1 MKSWKARLLAL
12 LTAVAMLVAISGP
25 VMASHLG
32 DDDDDDDEFSSRVVD
47 DVDVEGPY
55 YLDGEVCWD
64 WIITY
69 EDGTEDVDTECEDID
84 DLLDD
89 YLDHSDHGEAF

>member
-25 VMASHLG
+25 AMASHLG
-32 DDDDDDDEFSSRVVD
+32 DDDDDDGVD
-47 DVDVEGPY
+47 DVRISDAY
-55 YLDGEVCWD
+55 YDDGDICWD
-64 WIITY
+64 ITIEY
-69 EDGTEDVDTECEDID
+69 EDDTEDTYTECEDFD

-89 YLDHSDHGEAF
+89 LYG